1 MKKIL
6 LVDDETFFLEVLK
19 RALQN
24 PFTEVT
30 TVGTGMA
37 ALQEIAATAYH
48 LCYLDIGLPDLA
60 GTEVLKRI
68 TEISPDTR
76 VIMMTGMYI
85 PEEMQ
90 QIIEKYAYMFLPKP
104 FDLIQLRM
112 LTQNILEQA
121 AT

>member
-1 MKKIL
+1 MDTMKKIL

-24 PFTEVT
+24 PFTEVKM
-30 TVGTGMA
+30 VETGLA
-37 ALQEIAATAYH
+37 ALQEIAATPYH

-68 TEISPDTR
+68 TELSPETK
-76 VIMMTGMYI
+76 VIMMTGMYV

-112 LTQNILEQA
+112 LTQNILE
-121 AT
+121 

>member
-1 MKKIL
+1 MDTMKKIL

-24 PFTEVT
+24 PFTEVKM
-30 TVGTGMA
+30 VGTGLA
-37 ALQEIAATAYH
+37 ALQEIAATPYH

-68 TEISPDTR
+68 TELSPETK
-76 VIMMTGMYI
+76 VIMMTGMYV
-85 PEEMQ
+85 PAEMQ
-90 QIIEKYAYMFLPKP
+90 KIIEKYAYMFLPKP

-112 LTQNILEQA
+112 LTQNILE
-121 AT
+121 